1 MEVLY
6 SELTDTLVILN
17 PSGEALSNK
26 HSFKHNTSVDY
37 DIQGKPVM
45 IEIFEA
51 SILFGVPKALL
62 KEFTEVRDSS

>member
-17 PSGEALSNK
+17 PTGESLSDK
-26 HSFKHNTSVDY
+26 HEFKHNTSVDY
-37 DIQGKPVM
+37 DIKGKPVM

-51 SILFGVPKALL
+51 SILFGIPKMLL
-62 KEFTEVRDSS
+62 KEFVEVRE